1 MGAFWPELYYFFVF
15 FTSFWKSF
23 WSKKSSKNAN
33 IREGLQLLNQL
44 NLKILKFPAI
54 IIILQVDNW
63 LENQNKNAN
72 STLCSQAV
80 SHPSTNRAQCCLTS
94 VIGRELVHS
103 AWYGRWLRIMLVQ
116 LLYQL
121 LLLNIFWNFYKSR
134 AKYCRWIIGLPKSK
148 FAQVSDQKI
157 KVDSNMQLLKIL
169 QLDKRTIKLKILQ
182 VPMPNIAGG

>member
-103 AWYGRWLRIMLVQ
+103 AWYGRWLKKEQVEIHFEAATWATGRVT
-116 LLYQL
+116 LLK
-121 LLLNIFWNFYKSR
+121 FASSSAPA
-134 AKYCRWIIGLPKSK
+134 AKYCRWLSNIEISWKFHKSPS
-148 FAQVSDQKI
+148 Q
-157 KVDSNMQLLKIL
+157 IL
-169 QLDKRTIKLKILQ
+169 TVADWLSK
-182 VPMPNIAGG
+182 

>member
-1 MGAFWPELYYFFVF
+1 MLKYTLSNFAMYFIMGAFWPELYYFFVF

-33 IREGLQLLNQL
+33 IREGLQLSNQL

-103 AWYGRWLRIMLVQ
+103 AWYGRWLRKGWQRGIMKQ
-116 LLYQL
+116 LKQFLSTF
-121 LLLNIFWNFYKSR
+121 IFFITS
-134 AKYCRWIIGLPKSK
+134 
-148 FAQVSDQKI
+148 
-157 KVDSNMQLLKIL
+157 
-169 QLDKRTIKLKILQ
+169 
-182 VPMPNIAGG
+182 